1 MKTEKKAN
9 ITTIPFLGDIILSGS
24 RTLIGIALGLLTSGI
39 LIALSNANPLV
50 AYGAMIKGAFGDIYA
65 FCNVLVRVSP
75 LLLGGMGVAIGNKA
89 GIWNTGIEGYMYL
102 GAIGSGLVAIQ
113 DWGLPSALHILLA
126 VIAGMAFAAA
136 WGLIPGY
143 LRAHR
148 GVNEVTCTI
157 MLNYVAIYLTNWLVS
172 DAGFF
177 AESGAFFPM
186 SKIFQDSAQLPIL
199 LRGTSL
205 HPGVFVGIIV
215 CLIFFFLLKY
225 TPFGFRT
232 RMLGGNPNAARYSG
246 VDIKKQ
252 IILVMVLGAML
263 GGLGGA
269 IEVIGLRHRVYSDF
283 VTGVGYECI
292 AVALLVGGNPVGVIF
307 AGFFFAILKVGGA
320 TMSIETGVSSSMTS
334 IIMALCVLFVI
345 GVGLTDNHR
354 VKKKSNKADAVAV
367 VKQKEE

>member
-1 MKTEKKAN
+1 MKPRFE
-9 ITTIPFLGDIILSGS
+9 LS
-24 RTLIGIALGLLTSGI
+24 
-39 LIALSNANPLV
+39 
-50 AYGAMIKGAFGDIYA
+50 
-65 FCNVLVRVSP
+65 VL
-75 LLLGGMGVAIGNKA
+75 M
-89 GIWNTGIEGYMYL
+89 
-102 GAIGSGLVAIQ
+102 
-113 DWGLPSALHILLA
+113 
-126 VIAGMAFAAA
+126 
-136 WGLIPGY
+136 
-143 LRAHR
+143 
-148 GVNEVTCTI
+148 
-157 MLNYVAIYLTNWLVS
+157 
-172 DAGFF
+172 
-177 AESGAFFPM
+177 
-186 SKIFQDSAQLPIL
+186 PIL

-215 CLIFFFLLKY
+215 CVIFFFLLKY

-292 AVALLVGGNPVGVIF
+292 AVALLAGGNPVGVIF